1 MRQDWSARAAA
12 AEEAVVARH
21 LRRLWALPGTALGV
35 VAWPAVC
42 REQLFVTWH
51 YWWQAHL
58 IDCALDALERDPTAN
73 RRDRLTRIVRSHRIR
88 NITGRTNDYY
98 DDMAWLGIALE
109 RAQRMHFI
117 DNPEAVRTLES
128 EVFGA
133 WSPELGGGIPWCK
146 GSDFYN
152 APANGPAGILLAR
165 TGQVERAQET
175 ADWIDATLRDPAT
188 GLIFD
193 GIHVDGRLERV
204 VYSYCQGVTL
214 GLETELAV
222 RNGHPRHRERV
233 HRLVEAVYNRLTDV
247 GVIEGGGRGDGG
259 LFNGILARYL
269 ALTAVMLPPENA
281 DDIMTRERA
290 AHIVLASA
298 ESAWKNRLGVDAMP
312 LFGHDWTKSAELP
325 IRASKI
331 PERDLSVQ
339 LGGWMLL
346 EAAHL
351 VSAAD
356 PYS

>member
-1 MRQDWSARAAA
+1 MHQDWSARAAA
-12 AEEAVVARH
+12 AEKAVVARH
-21 LRRLWALPGTALGV
+21 LRKLWALPGTALGV

-42 REQLFVTWH
+42 REKVFITWN

-58 IDCALDALERDPTAN
+58 IDCAIDALERDQTGD
-73 RRDRLTRIVRSHRIR
+73 RRQLARIVRGHRIR
-88 NITGRTNDYY
+88 NVTGWTNDYY

-109 RAQRMHFI
+109 RAHRGGFVDKQA
-117 DNPEAVRTLES
+117 AVRTLDA

-133 WSPELGGGIPWCK
+133 WAPEHGGGIPWRK

-165 TGQVERAQET
+165 TGKVGRAQDM

-193 GIHVDGRLERV
+193 GIHTDGRLERV
-204 VYSYCQGVTL
+204 IYSYCQGVTL

-222 RNGHPRHRERV
+222 RTGHPRHRERV
-233 HRLVEAVYNRLTDV
+233 HRLVEAVDNRLTKI

-269 ALTAVMLPPENA
+269 ALTAVMLPAENA

-298 ESAWKNRLGVDAMP
+298 ESAWKNRLAVDAMP
-312 LFGHDWTKSAELP
+312 LFGHDWTKSAALP
-325 IRASKI
+325 TRASKI

-346 EAAHL
+346 EAAHR